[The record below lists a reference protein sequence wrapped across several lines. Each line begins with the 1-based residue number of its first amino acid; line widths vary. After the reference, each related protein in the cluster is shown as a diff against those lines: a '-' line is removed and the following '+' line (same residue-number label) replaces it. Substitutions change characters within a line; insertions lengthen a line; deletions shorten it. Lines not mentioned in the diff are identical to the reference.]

1 MRAHGAI
8 AIRAEHLAKQFRLG
22 KQRNRFP
29 TLRQA
34 LASGAVHLARRA
46 TALGRRGDPGSP
58 DPTLLHALQDVSFE
72 VQQGETLGI
81 IGANGAGKSTLLK
94 VLAQV
99 TEPTSGRAEVRGRLG
114 SLLEVGTGFHHE
126 LTGRENVFL
135 NGAILGMS
143 RNEIRTRFDEIVA
156 FAEVE
161 RFIDT
166 PVTYYSS
173 GMYLRLAFAVAAH
186 LEPEILLVDEVL
198 AVGDVAFQQ
207 KCMGKMDEV
216 AREGRTVLF
225 VSHNMTAM
233 EGLCE
238 RLIWM
243 RDGRIARDGP
253 TREVIAD
260 YLRTYTTAKVSAEWP
275 DREAAP
281 GNEQVRLH
289 AARVRPRDGQPG
301 DAISVETPFVL
312 EFEYWPTDPRA
323 GLVPS
328 LHLFNEQGAVVF
340 NTGPDRRERWRERAD
355 ESELVR
361 DVCHV
366 PDNLLNDGMHR
377 VTFCLSRGNELVL
390 WLDDVLVVDVRDTL
404 TFRDSWYGKWPGV
417 VRPTLEWETESLR

>member
-1 MRAHGAI
+1 MRAQGAI

-29 TLRQA
+29 TLRET
-34 LASGAVHLARRA
+34 LASGAVHLARRV
-46 TALGRRGDPGSP
+46 TSLGRGRADDAG
-58 DPTLLHALQDVSFE
+58 DPTLLRALDDVSFE
-72 VQQGETLGI
+72 LRQGETLGI

-114 SLLEVGTGFHHE
+114 SLLVVGTGFHHE

-143 RNEIRTRFDEIVA
+143 RNEVRTRFDEIVA

-166 PVTYYSS
+166 PVKYYSS

-390 WLDDVLVVDVRDTL
+390 WLDDVLVFDVRDTL

>member
-46 TALGRRGDPGSP
+46 TARGRRGDPGSP

-72 VQQGETLGI
+72 VQQGETLGV

-166 PVTYYSS
+166 PVKYYSS

-390 WLDDVLVVDVRDTL
+390 WLDDVLVFDVRDTL

>member
-166 PVTYYSS
+166 PVKYYSS

-390 WLDDVLVVDVRDTL
+390 WLDDVLVFDVRDTL